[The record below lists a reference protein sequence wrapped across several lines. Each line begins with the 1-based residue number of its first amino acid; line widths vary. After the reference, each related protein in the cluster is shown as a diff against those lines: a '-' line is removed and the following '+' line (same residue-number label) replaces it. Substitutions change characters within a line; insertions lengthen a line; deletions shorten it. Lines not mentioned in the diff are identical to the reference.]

1 MFFAP
6 ARLDDGTLVECG
18 LLFFLTICI
27 MCFLVFLSF
36 MSFLAY
42 SMYSRRLEDLASL
55 RLQALTVP
63 AKRKNTKQQSRGRL
77 RHEVCRHSV
86 SLSDRMV
93 KAFGTL
99 WSGPNKT
106 SSLIADDAEQSMP
119 SLPSPC
125 SFQSILEDRE
135 RLAMLLEEAAGESNR
150 KTEEVA
156 RVSKELNKTTGQLER
171 LRVCLE
177 ASQGIEAEN
186 QCILS
191 ENHVLKT
198 EIAATQKELKNLREI
213 VDELRHDCLCPIHQ
227 TPMQSP
233 VVAADGHSYD
243 RKAIE
248 RWVSQHGTSPMT
260 NMALPSTS
268 FVPNILASK
277 FVGCLERADPSW
289 RSPIEYTESDEESSE
304 HTPRV
309 WISDSEDSPH
319 ETGTPRD
326 VYNEDSAAEV
336 LRALLTN
343 NDETA
348 PVEALWN
355 VSNAGSDD
363 GMQ

>member
-1 MFFAP
+1 
-6 ARLDDGTLVECG
+6 
-18 LLFFLTICI
+18 
-27 MCFLVFLSF
+27 
-36 MSFLAY
+36 
-42 SMYSRRLEDLASL
+42 
-55 RLQALTVP
+55 
-63 AKRKNTKQQSRGRL
+63 
-77 RHEVCRHSV
+77 
-86 SLSDRMV
+86 
-93 KAFGTL
+93 
-99 WSGPNKT
+99 
-106 SSLIADDAEQSMP
+106 
-119 SLPSPC
+119 
-125 SFQSILEDRE
+125 
-135 RLAMLLEEAAGESNR
+135 
-150 KTEEVA
+150 
-156 RVSKELNKTTGQLER
+156 
-171 LRVCLE
+171 
-177 ASQGIEAEN
+177 
-186 QCILS
+186 
-191 ENHVLKT
+191 
-198 EIAATQKELKNLREI
+198 
-213 VDELRHDCLCPIHQ
+213 
-227 TPMQSP
+227 
-233 VVAADGHSYD
+233 
-243 RKAIE
+243 
-248 RWVSQHGTSPMT
+248 MT